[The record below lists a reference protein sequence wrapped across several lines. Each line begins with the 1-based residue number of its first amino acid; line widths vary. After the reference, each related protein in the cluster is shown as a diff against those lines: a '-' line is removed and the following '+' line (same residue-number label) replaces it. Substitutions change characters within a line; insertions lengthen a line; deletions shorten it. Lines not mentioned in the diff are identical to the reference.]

1 MKSAKQGWMVAGLA
15 VVAVG
20 LLVLGVRPLTV
31 LFGAVALM
39 CPLMMLSM
47 HGGGHGADPG
57 QSRPQKGGRGNDATL
72 GSDDNT
78 VGRTR

>member
-1 MKSAKQGWMVAGLA
+1 MRGAKQGWLVAGLA

-31 LFGAVALM
+31 LFGAVVLM

-57 QSRPQKGGRGNDATL
+57 QPRSQKSGRDHEATP
-72 GSDDNT
+72 GSDDST